1 MGLGVG
7 VGGSRPGARLCVGLV
22 ARTHLT
28 HDHLCVLVLPS
39 SHLRGQMGSLEL
51 GVPRDTLEPKV
62 MREQEGSMGPQDPL
76 VYR

>member
-1 MGLGVG
+1 MGLAVG
-7 VGGSRPGARLCVGLV
+7 VGDSSPGAWLCVGLV